1 MDTNQVKQWLSGLL
15 VVLIFSAPC
24 LAEDDFLEPE
34 AAFRFSARL
43 ASGHLLEVHY
53 QIAEGYYMY
62 RNRFRFEV
70 EPQSVVLGEPRFPEG
85 EWHEDEFFGRSQ
97 IFRNEVNIQI
107 PIVSGSSA
115 AGTIRLVAISQ
126 GCADGGIC
134 YLPTRQTV
142 DFESLGI
149 GGGTR

>member
-1 MDTNQVKQWLSGLL
+1 MKQWLSGLL
-15 VVLIFSAPC
+15 MALMLSAPC
-24 LAEDDFLEPE
+24 LAEEDFLDPE
-34 AAFRFSARL
+34 DAFRFSAWL
-43 ASGHLLEVHY
+43 ASAQSLEVHY

-62 RNRFRFEV
+62 RDRFRFEV
-70 EPQSVVLGEPRFPEG
+70 EPHSVVLGEPRFPEG

-97 IFRNEVNIQI
+97 IFRTEVSIQI
-107 PIVSGSSA
+107 PIVSGNIA

-149 GGGTR
+149 GGGAR